1 MHGLMEQPSNAQ
13 SKCPRCSARQAS
25 DQYGDAFCLMCGW
38 YGYTRAPTDEDQARK
53 AVHLTSPGPDWSHR
67 DKRSRLDAVV
77 LRVPWYA
84 GRGNAGW
91 GTAPSS
97 EWFTFR
103 LWGRKASTKAARHTV
118 DSNGGMWNWAVHRVV
133 IDRPLQKMHLTR
145 SSLSTLYPLLDAAV
159 EAQTGFVLRMGT
171 VARSILE
178 DAEIDSDL
186 KNAV

>member
-1 MHGLMEQPSNAQ
+1 MHGLMEQSSNAQ
-13 SKCPRCSARQAS
+13 SKCPRCSSRQAS

-38 YGYTRAPTDEDQARK
+38 YGYTWAPTDEDQARK
-53 AVHLTSPGPDWSHR
+53 AVHPGPDRSQR
-67 DKRSRLDAVV
+67 YKSSRLDLVV
-77 LRVPWYA
+77 LRVPWHT

-91 GTAPSS
+91 GTAPSP

-118 DSNGGMWNWAVHRVV
+118 DSNGGMWNWVVHRVV
-133 IDRPLQKMHLTR
+133 INRPLQKMHLAR
-145 SSLSTLYPLLDAAV
+145 SSLSTLYPLLDDAV

-178 DAEIDSDL
+178 DAEIDPDL

>member
-13 SKCPRCSARQAS
+13 SKCPRCSSRQTS

-38 YGYTRAPTDEDQARK
+38 YGYTRAPTEEYQARK
-53 AVHLTSPGPDWSHR
+53 AAGPDRSHR
-67 DKRSRLDAVV
+67 YKSSRLDAVV
-77 LRVPWYA
+77 LRVPCHA
-84 GRGNAGW
+84 AHRSPIW
-91 GTAPSS
+91 GELDMP

-118 DSNGGMWNWAVHRVV
+118 DSIGGMWNWVVHRVA
-133 IDRPLQKMHLTR
+133 INRPLQKKHLTR
-145 SSLSTLYPLLDAAV
+145 SSLSTLYPLLDDAV

-178 DAEIDSDL
+178 DAEIDPDL

>member
-13 SKCPRCSARQAS
+13 SKCPRCSARQTS

-38 YGYTRAPTDEDQARK
+38 YGYTRAPTDEEQRHK
-53 AVHLTSPGPDWSHR
+53 TVLRRSTGPNKS
-67 DKRSRLDAVV
+67 SQLDVVV
-77 LRVPWYA
+77 LRAPWHA
-84 GRGNAGW
+84 VHRSPIW
-91 GTAPSS
+91 GALGMP

-118 DSNGGMWNWAVHRVV
+118 DSNGGMWNWVVHRVV
-133 IDRPLQKMHLTR
+133 IDRPLQKMHLTQ

-178 DAEIDSDL
+178 DAEIDPDL

>member
-25 DQYGDAFCLMCGW
+25 DQYGDAFCLFCGW
-38 YGYTRAPTDEDQARK
+38 YGYTRAPTDEDQGRK
-53 AVHLTSPGPDWSHR
+53 AVHLTSPGPDRSQR
-67 DKRSRLDAVV
+67 YKSSRLDVVV
-77 LRVPWYA
+77 LRVPCYA
-84 GRGNAGW
+84 VHRSPIW
-91 GTAPSS
+91 GELDMP

-118 DSNGGMWNWAVHRVV
+118 DSNGGMWNWVVHRVV
-133 IDRPLQKMHLTR
+133 INRPLQEKHLTQ
-145 SSLSTLYPLLDAAV
+145 SSLSTLHPLLDAAV
-159 EAQTGFVLRMGT
+159 EAQTGIVLRMGT

-178 DAEIDSDL
+178 DAEIDPDL